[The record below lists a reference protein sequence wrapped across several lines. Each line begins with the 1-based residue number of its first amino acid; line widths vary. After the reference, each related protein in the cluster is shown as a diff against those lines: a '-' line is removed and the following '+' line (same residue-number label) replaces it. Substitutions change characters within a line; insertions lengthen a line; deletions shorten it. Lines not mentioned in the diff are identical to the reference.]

1 MATVSRKLGAI
12 VIRLNAL
19 ITLQPRIV
27 GILWYV
33 AAFGGS
39 VTRGSILK
47 FMRALFRNS
56 WPLGVP
62 SVMPPTLRRELQ
74 RG

>member
-1 MATVSRKLGAI
+1 MRCT
-12 VIRLNAL
+12 LNAL
-19 ITLQPRIV
+19 ITLQPRIACT
-27 GILWYV
+27 LWYV

-39 VTRGSILK
+39 VARGPILQ

-56 WPLGVP
+56 WPQGVP
-62 SVMPPTLRRELQ
+62 SVMPPIPRRELE